1 MDDEAAMLAEL
12 EREIYASL
20 PDPRAI
26 AEELR
31 AKINEEKQLAIQ
43 ARDAGD
49 TQTALK
55 HLQAKK
61 ELDGELAV
69 HLAQFP
75 EADQPVQAAQ

>member
-12 EREIYASL
+12 EREINASL
-20 PDPRAI
+20 PNPRAK

-31 AKINEEKQLAIQ
+31 AKISELTQQAIQ

-55 HLQAKK
+55 HLKAKK
-61 ELDGELAV
+61 ELDGDLAV

-75 EADQPVQAAQ
+75 EAAEPV

>member
-12 EREIYASL
+12 EREIQASL

-31 AKINEEKQLAIQ
+31 AKIKEETQLAIQ

-55 HLQAKK
+55 HLNAKK
-61 ELDGELAV
+61 KLDGDLLA

-75 EADQPVQAAQ
+75 EADQPV